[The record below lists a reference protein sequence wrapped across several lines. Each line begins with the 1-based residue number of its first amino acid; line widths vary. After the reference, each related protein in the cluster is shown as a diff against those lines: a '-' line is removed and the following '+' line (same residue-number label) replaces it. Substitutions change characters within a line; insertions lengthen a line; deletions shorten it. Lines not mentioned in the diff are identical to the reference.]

1 MDEENF
7 VNTQKVDLTN
17 CDREAIHIPGSIQ
30 PHGILLVLQEPDLKI
45 LQVSHN
51 ITNFFRIPAESLIN
65 QNLAILFP
73 PSQIEL
79 LKTCIAQEEAE
90 VFNPL
95 RLSVEVEST
104 LLVFD
109 GMLHRNDGVLIL
121 ELEPPLSS
129 IEKGELSFYHQVK
142 ASISKIKKAA
152 DFQEATEFIVKE
164 IRRITGYDRVMI
176 YRFEPDGTGVVIAE
190 DKQEGLEP
198 YLDLHYPASDVPKQA
213 RKLYYD
219 NWLRLIV
226 DMNYQPVEIIPA
238 INPLT
243 NAPLDLSYSL
253 LRSVSPI
260 HREYCQNMGVG
271 ASICI
276 SLVNEK
282 HLWGMIV
289 GHHYSPKYIDY
300 KTRHYCEFIGQL
312 MSVYLVKKQNEATE
326 SYHQQIQIFQQQ
338 IRQEFSNN
346 VQEIGQILERNS
358 HNLLDLVRA
367 TGAAICLGQ
376 ELILVGQTPSREAVQ
391 NLLTWLINTHREET
405 FFTNHLSKIYPSA
418 KEFKDSASGLLAISI
433 LVYQTSYHIL
443 WFRPEVIDTVH
454 WGGNPNKPVVV
465 ESNGSMRLLPRKS
478 FELWKETV
486 REKSLPWQQVE
497 IDAAQELKNTLM
509 LAVLEFSHSALEAA
523 AKQADVANRAKSQFL
538 AKMSHELRTPLN
550 AILGFTQIM
559 IRENTLP
566 SQQLKNLEIINR
578 SGEHLLALI
587 NDVLEM
593 SKIEAGKVTLNEHRF
608 DLHWVI
614 ESIKEMLQLKASAK
628 GLKLVF
634 QGVSDVSRYVI
645 ADEGKLRQ
653 VLINLLENAIK
664 FTQSGN
670 VTLRVRLGTRDWGLG
685 TGDKE
690 DKGEMEDK
698 GDKGEVSE
706 TDLQSKIPN
715 PKSQIQN
722 PKSKIPNPKSQIQNP
737 KSLIF
742 EIRDTGYGI
751 ATDELQTIF
760 DPFVQASTGRQSME
774 GTGLGL
780 PISRQFVRLMGGD
793 ISVTSIPG
801 EGSIFR
807 FDIRVTLPKKTDV
820 LESSKPKRVISLQPN
835 QPQYRILVVE
845 DVEENRLLLVR
856 LLESVGFE
864 VRSAVNGVEAVAVW
878 QQWKPHLIWMD
889 MLMPVMDGYEATKR
903 IKATLKGQAT
913 VIIALTAH
921 AFSEERST
929 VLEAGCDDFIP
940 KPLQEETLFEKMA
953 THLGVKYIYAEE
965 NQLNSPELLTQPLHL
980 AQDALKVMPLEW
992 VKRLHWA
999 AMAVDD
1005 AIVLTLIQEIPEEH
1019 SSLAQTLSRLVES
1032 FRLDIIASVTPA
1044 YVEEDCHRG

>member
-1 MDEENF
+1 MNIQNF
-7 VNTQKVDLTN
+7 VNTQEVDLTN
-17 CDREAIHIPGSIQ
+17 CDREAIHIPGAIQ

-45 LQVSHN
+45 LQVSSN
-51 ITNFFRIPAESLIN
+51 ITKFFKISNDSLIN

-73 PSQIEL
+73 INQIEI
-79 LKTCIAQEEAE
+79 LKICIAQEEAE

-95 RLSVEVEST
+95 RLSIEVENKT
-104 LLVFD
+104 LVFD
-109 GMLHRNDGVLIL
+109 GMLHRNNGVLIL
-121 ELEPPLSS
+121 ELEPPLSA

-142 ASISKIKKAA
+142 ASISQIKKAV

-226 DMNYQPVEIIPA
+226 DMNYQPVEIVPA

-243 NAPLDLSYSL
+243 NSPLDLSCSL
-253 LRSVSPI
+253 LRSVSPV
-260 HREYCQNMGVG
+260 HREYCQNMGVR

-312 MSVYLVKKQNEATE
+312 MSVYLVKKQNEE
-326 SYHQQIQIFQQQ
+326 IERYHQQIQFIQQQ
-338 IRQEFSNN
+338 LRQDFSEHLQDIEN
-346 VQEIGQILERNS
+346 ILEQNS
-358 HNLLDLVRA
+358 QHLLDLVRA
-367 TGAAICLGQ
+367 TGAAICLSQ
-376 ELILVGQTPSREAVQ
+376 DLLLIGNTPPKEAVQ
-391 NLLTWLINTHREET
+391 NLLNWLINTHREET
-405 FFTNHLSKIYPSA
+405 FHTNHLCKVYPLA
-418 KEFKDSASGLLAISI
+418 KEFKESASGILAISI
-433 LVYQTSYHIL
+433 LLYQTSYHII
-443 WFRPEVIDTVH
+443 WFRPEVIHTVN
-454 WGGNPNKPVVV
+454 WGGNPNKPVVL
-465 ESNGSMRLLPRKS
+465 ESNGSVSLSPRKS

-497 IDAAQELKNTLM
+497 IDAAQELKSTLM

-523 AKQADVANRAKSQFL
+523 AKQAEVANRAKSQFL

-608 DLHWVI
+608 DLHWLV

-628 GLKLVF
+628 RLKLVF
-634 QGVSDVSRYVI
+634 EGMSDVPRYVV

-653 VLINLLENAIK
+653 VLINLLENGIK
-664 FTQSGN
+664 FTQTGN
-670 VTLRVRLGTRDWGLG
+670 VTLHLKLGTRDWGLG
-685 TGDKE
+685 TGDLE
-690 DKGEMEDK
+690 SRGA
-698 GDKGEVSE
+698 EVMINP
-706 TDLQSKIPN
+706 QSPIAN
-715 PKSQIQN
+715 RQ
-722 PKSKIPNPKSQIQNP
+722 
-737 KSLIF
+737 SLIF

-751 ATDELQTIF
+751 ATEELQTIF
-760 DPFVQASTGRQSME
+760 DPFVQASTGRHSME

-807 FDIRVTLPKKTDV
+807 FDIRVSLPTKTDV
-820 LESSKPKRVISLQPN
+820 LELSKPQRVVGLQSN
-835 QPQYRILVVE
+835 QPKHRILVVE

-856 LLESVGFE
+856 LLESIGFE
-864 VRSAVNGVEAVAVW
+864 VRSAVTGEEAVVVW
-878 QQWKPHLIWMD
+878 QQWQPHLIFMD

-940 KPLQEETLFEKMA
+940 KPLREEILFEKIA
-953 THLGVKYIYAEE
+953 RYLGVKYIYTEQS
-965 NQLNSPELLTQPLHL
+965 QLNSSRSVTEPLHI
-980 AQDALKVMPLEW
+980 AQDALNVMPLEW
-992 VKRLHWA
+992 IRRLHWA

-1005 AIVLTLIQEIPEEH
+1005 AIVLNLIKEIPEEH
-1019 SSLAQTLSRLVES
+1019 SSLAQTLNRLVES
-1032 FRLDIIASVTPA
+1032 FRLDIIANITPA
-1044 YVEEDCHRG
+1044 YVEQES

>member
-1 MDEENF
+1 MDIKNF
-7 VNTQKVDLTN
+7 VNTQEVDLTN
-17 CDREAIHIPGSIQ
+17 CDREAIHIPGAIQ
-30 PHGILLVLQEPDLKI
+30 PHGILLVLQEPELKI
-45 LQVSHN
+45 LQVSNN
-51 ITNFFRIPAESLIN
+51 IANFFQIPAESLIN

-73 PSQIEL
+73 PAQIEI
-79 LKTCIAQEEAE
+79 LKICIAQEEAE

-95 RLSVEVEST
+95 RLSVEVENKI
-104 LLVFD
+104 LVFD
-109 GMLHRNDGVLIL
+109 GMLHRHDGVLIL
-121 ELEPPLSS
+121 ELEPTLSS

-142 ASISKIKKAA
+142 ASISQIKKAA

-198 YLDLHYPASDVPKQA
+198 YLDLHYPASDVPKQV

-226 DMNYQPVEIIPA
+226 DMSYQPVEIIPA
-238 INPLT
+238 LNPLT
-243 NAPLDLSYSL
+243 NAPLDLSFSL

-312 MSVYLVKKQNEATE
+312 MSVYLVKKQNEETE
-326 SYHQQIQIFQQQ
+326 RYHQQIQIFQQQ
-338 IRQEFSNN
+338 IKQNFSDNAQEM
-346 VQEIGQILERNS
+346 GQILEQNS
-358 HNLLDLVRA
+358 QKLLNLVRA

-376 ELILVGQTPSREAVQ
+376 ELILIGQTPPRETVH
-391 NLLTWLINTHREET
+391 NLLARLVNAYREEI
-405 FFTNHLSKIYPSA
+405 FFTNTLSKIYPLA

-433 LVYQTSYHIL
+433 LLYQTSYHIL
-443 WFRPEVIDTVH
+443 WFRPEVIHTVN
-454 WGGNPNKPVVV
+454 WGGNPNKPVVI
-465 ESNGSMRLLPRKS
+465 ESNGSVRLSPRKS

-523 AKQADVANRAKSQFL
+523 AKQAEVANHAKSQFL

-566 SQQLKNLEIINR
+566 SQPLKNLEIINR

-608 DLHWVI
+608 DLHWAV
-614 ESIKEMLQLKASAK
+614 ESIKEMLQLKASTK

-634 QGVSDVSRYVI
+634 EGVSNVPRYVV

-653 VLINLLENAIK
+653 VLINLLENALK

-670 VTLRVRLGTRDWGLG
+670 VTLRVRL
-685 TGDKE
+685 E
-690 DKGEMEDK
+690 
-698 GDKGEVSE
+698 
-706 TDLQSKIPN
+706 PN
-715 PKSQIQN
+715 PQ
-722 PKSKIPNPKSQIQNP
+722 
-737 KSLIF
+737 SLIF

-807 FDIRVTLPKKTDV
+807 FDIRVSLPNKTDV
-820 LESSKPKRVISLQPN
+820 LELSKPKRVISLQPN

-864 VRSAVNGVEAVAVW
+864 VRSAVNGIEAVAVW
-878 QQWKPHLIWMD
+878 QEWKPHLICMD

-940 KPLQEETLFEKMA
+940 KPLREEILFEKMA
-953 THLGVKYIYAEE
+953 TYLGVKYIYAEE
-965 NQLNSPELLTQPLHL
+965 NGLNSPQLLAQPLHL
-980 AQDALKVMPLEW
+980 AKDALKVMPLEW

-1005 AIVLTLIQEIPEEH
+1005 AIVLDLIKEIPEEH

-1032 FRLDIIASVTPA
+1032 FRLDIIANVTPA
-1044 YVEEDCHRG
+1044 YVEENHDRGQGPGIGS

>member
-1 MDEENF
+1 MNIKNF
-7 VNTQKVDLTN
+7 ANTQEVDITN

-45 LQVSHN
+45 LQVSYN
-51 ITNFFRIPAESLIN
+51 IANFFHIPAETLIN
-65 QNLAILFP
+65 QNLSVLFP
-73 PSQIEL
+73 AAQIEI
-79 LKTCIAQEEAE
+79 LKVCIAQEEAE

-95 RLSVEVEST
+95 RLSVQVENN

-109 GMLHRNDGVLIL
+109 GMLQRTDGVLIL

-129 IEKGELSFYHQVK
+129 IETGELSFYHQVK
-142 ASISKIKKAA
+142 ASISRIKKAT
-152 DFQEATEFIVKE
+152 DFQQATEFIVKE

-176 YRFEPDGTGVVIAE
+176 YRFEPDGSGVVIAE

-226 DMNYQPVEIIPA
+226 DMDYQPVEIIPA
-238 INPLT
+238 LNPLT
-243 NAPLDLSYSL
+243 NAPLDLSFSL

-260 HREYCQNMGVG
+260 HREYCRNMGVR

-276 SLVNEK
+276 SLVDEK

-300 KTRHYCEFIGQL
+300 KTRQYCEFIGQL
-312 MSVYLVKKQNEATE
+312 MSVYLVKQQNHIYELYHQKNQNFQQTIRQE
-326 SYHQQIQIFQQQ
+326 LSSNHQQI
-338 IRQEFSNN
+338 
-346 VQEIGQILERNS
+346 GQTLEKNS
-358 HNLLDLVRA
+358 QNLLDLVRA
-367 TGAAICLGQ
+367 SGAAISLGQ
-376 ELILVGQTPSREAVQ
+376 ELILIAQTPPKEVVQ
-391 NLLTWLINTHREET
+391 NLLIWLKKTYGEET
-405 FFTNHLSKIYPSA
+405 FITNNLSKIYPLA
-418 KEFKDSASGLLAISI
+418 KEFTDSASGLLAISI
-433 LVYQTSYHIL
+433 VLYQTSYHIL
-443 WFRPEVIDTVH
+443 WFRPEVIHTVQ

-465 ESNGSMRLLPRKS
+465 ESNGSVKLSPRKS

-497 IDAAQELKNTLM
+497 IDAARELKNTLM

-523 AKQADVANRAKSQFL
+523 AKQAEVANRAKSQFL

-559 IRENTLP
+559 LRENTLP
-566 SQQLKNLEIINR
+566 SHQLKNLEIINR

-608 DLHWVI
+608 DLHWVV

-634 QGVSDVSRYVI
+634 EGVSDVPRYVI

-664 FTQSGN
+664 FTQFGN
-670 VTLRVRLGTRDWGLG
+670 VKLCVKLG
-685 TGDKE
+685 TGE
-690 DKGEMEDK
+690 WEQETEDK
-698 GDKGEVSE
+698 GDMGDKGDEEDRREVLGMFPSIANH
-706 TDLQSKIPN
+706 Q
-715 PKSQIQN
+715 
-722 PKSKIPNPKSQIQNP
+722 
-737 KSLIF
+737 SLIF
-742 EIRDTGYGI
+742 EIRDTGDGM

-807 FDIRVTLPKKTDV
+807 FDIRVSFPKKTDD
-820 LESSKPKRVISLQPN
+820 LKLSKPKRVISLQPN

-845 DVEENRLLLVR
+845 DVEENRLLLER

-864 VRSAVNGVEAVAVW
+864 VRSAVNGAEAVAVW
-878 QQWKPHLIWMD
+878 QQWKPHLICMD
-889 MLMPVMDGYEATKR
+889 MLMPVMDGYDATKR

-921 AFSEERST
+921 AFSEERSA

-940 KPLQEETLFEKMA
+940 KPLREEILFEKMA
-953 THLGVKYIYAEE
+953 TYLGVKYVYAQE
-965 NQLNSPELLTQPLHL
+965 NQLDSPQLLAQPLHL
-980 AQDALKVMPLEW
+980 APDALQVMPIEW

-1005 AIVLTLIQEIPEEH
+1005 AIVLNLIKEIPAEH

-1032 FRLDIIASVTPA
+1032 FRLDIIANVTPA
-1044 YVEEDCHRG
+1044 YVGEDCNDG

>member
-1 MDEENF
+1 MDIINF
-7 VNTQKVDLTN
+7 VNTQEVDLTN

-30 PHGILLVLQEPDLKI
+30 PHGLLLVLQEPELKI

-51 ITNFFRIPAESLIN
+51 IANFFQIPAESLIN
-65 QNLAILFP
+65 QNLPILFP
-73 PSQIEL
+73 PAQIEI
-79 LKTCIAQEEAE
+79 LKNCISQAEAE

-95 RLSVEVEST
+95 RLLVEVENKV
-104 LLVFD
+104 LVFD
-109 GMLHRNDGVLIL
+109 GMLHRNDGGLIL
-121 ELEPPLSS
+121 ELEPPMSS
-129 IEKGELSFYHQVK
+129 IERGELSFYHQVK

-176 YRFEPDGTGVVIAE
+176 YRFELDGTGVVIAE

-198 YLDLHYPASDVPKQA
+198 YLDLHYPASDIPKQA

-226 DMNYQPVEIIPA
+226 DLNYQPVEIIPA
-238 INPLT
+238 LNPLT
-243 NAPLDLSYSL
+243 NAPLDLSGSL

-282 HLWGMIV
+282 YLWGMIV
-289 GHHYSPKYIDY
+289 CHHSSPKYIDS
-300 KTRHYCEFIGQL
+300 KTRYYCEFIGQL
-312 MSVYLVKKQNEATE
+312 MSVYLVKKQNEAIE
-326 SYHQQIQIFQQQ
+326 RYHQQIQILQQQ
-338 IRQEFSNN
+338 IKQEVSEHL
-346 VQEIGQILERNS
+346 QEIGQILQRNS
-358 HNLLDLVRA
+358 QRLLDLVRA
-367 TGAAICLGQ
+367 TGAAISLGQ
-376 ELILVGQTPSREAVQ
+376 ELILIGKTPPRESVQ
-391 NLLTWLINTHREET
+391 NLLNWLINTYREEVV
-405 FFTNHLSKIYPSA
+405 FTNNLSEIYPLA
-418 KEFKDSASGLLAISI
+418 KDFKDTASGLLAISI
-433 LVYQTSYHIL
+433 LLYQTSYHIL
-443 WFRPEVIDTVH
+443 WFRPEVIHTVN
-454 WGGNPNKPVVV
+454 WGGNPNKPVVI
-465 ESNGSMRLLPRKS
+465 ESHGNVRLSPRKS

-509 LAVLEFSHSALEAA
+509 LAVLDFSHSALEAA
-523 AKQADVANRAKSQFL
+523 AKQAEVANRAKSQFL

-566 SQQLKNLEIINR
+566 SQHLKNLEIINR

-634 QGVSDVSRYVI
+634 EGLSDVPRYVV

-664 FTQSGN
+664 FTQNGN
-670 VTLRVRLGTRDWGLG
+670 VTLHVRLGTRNWGQE
-685 TGDKE
+685 T
-690 DKGEMEDK
+690 

-706 TDLQSKIPN
+706 SDLQST
-715 PKSQIQN
+715 IQN
-722 PKSKIPNPKSQIQNP
+722 PKSTIQNP
-737 KSLIF
+737 QSLIF

-780 PISRQFVRLMGGD
+780 PISQQFVRLMGGD
-793 ISVTSIPG
+793 ILVTSIPG

-807 FDIRVTLPKKTDV
+807 FNIRVSLPQKTDL
-820 LESSKPKRVISLQPN
+820 LESSKPKRVITLQPN

-878 QQWKPHLIWMD
+878 QQWQPHLICMD

-921 AFSEERST
+921 AFSEERSM

-940 KPLQEETLFEKMA
+940 KPLREEILFEKIA
-953 THLGVKYIYAEE
+953 IYLGVKYIYAEE
-965 NQLNSPELLTQPLHL
+965 NQLNSHQLLSQPLHL

-1005 AIVLTLIQEIPEEH
+1005 VIVLNLIQEIPEEH

-1032 FRLDIIASVTPA
+1032 FRLDIIANVTPA
-1044 YVEEDCHRG
+1044 YVEENHDRD

>member
-1 MDEENF
+1 MDRKNLIDTHE
-7 VNTQKVDLTN
+7 VDLTN

-30 PHGILLVLQEPDLKI
+30 PHGILLVLQEPELKI
-45 LQVSHN
+45 LQVSRN
-51 ITNFFRIPAESLIN
+51 ITNFFQIPAESLIN
-65 QNLAILFP
+65 QNLAILFHAT
-73 PSQIEL
+73 QIEI
-79 LKTCIAQEEAE
+79 LKICIAQEEAE

-95 RLSVEVEST
+95 RLSVEVENKI
-104 LLVFD
+104 LVFD

-129 IEKGELSFYHQVK
+129 IERGELSFYHQVK
-142 ASISKIKKAA
+142 ASISQIKKAT

-164 IRRITGYDRVMI
+164 IRRITGYNRVMI

-226 DMNYQPVEIIPA
+226 DMNYQPVEIVPA

-243 NAPLDLSYSL
+243 NAPLDLSCSL

-260 HREYCQNMGVG
+260 HREYCQNMGVS

-312 MSVYLVKKQNEATE
+312 MSVYLVKKQNEE
-326 SYHQQIQIFQQQ
+326 IERYHQQIQIIQQQ
-338 IRQEFSNN
+338 IRQEFLENF
-346 VQEIGQILERNS
+346 QEIGNILEKNS
-358 HNLLDLVRA
+358 QHLLDLVRA

-376 ELILVGQTPSREAVQ
+376 DLLVIGNTPPREAVQ
-391 NLLTWLINTHREET
+391 NLLTWLINTHREDT
-405 FFTNHLSKIYPSA
+405 FYTNNLCKVYPLA
-418 KEFKDSASGLLAISI
+418 KEFKDSAYGLLAISI
-433 LVYQTSYHIL
+433 LLYQTSYHII
-443 WFRPEVIDTVH
+443 WFRPEVIHTVY

-465 ESNGSMRLLPRKS
+465 ESNGSVSLSPRKS

-497 IDAAQELKNTLM
+497 IDAAQELKSTLM

-523 AKQADVANRAKSQFL
+523 AKQAEVANRAKSQFL

-593 SKIEAGKVTLNEHRF
+593 SKIEAGKVTLNEHKF
-608 DLHWVI
+608 DLHWLV

-634 QGVSDVSRYVI
+634 EGVLNVPRYVV

-664 FTQSGN
+664 FTQSGH
-670 VTLRVRLGTRDWGLG
+670 VTLYVRLGTRDWGQG
-685 TGDKE
+685 TGDTGDKE
-690 DKGEMEDK
+690 DKEDQE
-698 GDKGEVSE
+698 EVLGICPHCPLSPE
-706 TDLQSKIPN
+706 GVSSSPIPN
-715 PKSQIQN
+715 RQSPIAN
-722 PKSKIPNPKSQIQNP
+722 PQSPM
-737 KSLIF
+737 LIF

-751 ATDELQTIF
+751 ATEELQSIF
-760 DPFVQASTGRQSME
+760 DPFVQTSTGRHSME

-793 ISVTSIPG
+793 IYVTSIPG

-807 FDIRVTLPKKTDV
+807 FDIRVSLPTKTDI
-820 LESSKPKRVISLQPN
+820 LESSKPKRVIGLQSN

-845 DVEENRLLLVR
+845 DVEENRILLVR
-856 LLESVGFE
+856 LLASVGFE

-878 QQWKPHLIWMD
+878 QQWKPHLIFMD

-921 AFSEERST
+921 AFSEERSA

-940 KPLQEETLFEKMA
+940 KPLREEILFGKIA
-953 THLGVKYIYAEE
+953 TYLGVKYIYAEE
-965 NQLNSPELLTQPLHL
+965 NQLYSPQSLAQSLHL
-980 AQDALKVMPLEW
+980 APDALNVMSLEW
-992 VKRLHWA
+992 VRKLHWA

-1005 AIVLTLIQEIPEEH
+1005 AIVLNLIKEIPEEH
-1019 SSLAQTLSRLVES
+1019 SSLAQTLNRLVES
-1032 FRLDIIASVTPA
+1032 FRLDIIANITPA
-1044 YVEEDCHRG
+1044 YVEEAGDRG

>member
-1 MDEENF
+1 MDIKNF
-7 VNTQKVDLTN
+7 VNTQEVDLTN
-17 CDREAIHIPGSIQ
+17 CDREAIHVPGSIQ
-30 PHGILLVLQEPDLKI
+30 SHGILLVLQEPELKI
-45 LQVSHN
+45 LQVSNN
-51 ITNFFRIPAESLIN
+51 IANFFQIPAESLIN
-65 QNLAILFP
+65 QNLSILF
-73 PSQIEL
+73 SSVQLET
-79 LKTCIAQEEAE
+79 LKICIAQEEAE

-95 RLSVEVEST
+95 RLLVEVENKV
-104 LLVFD
+104 LVFD
-109 GMLHRNDGVLIL
+109 GMLHRNDGGLIL
-121 ELEPPLSS
+121 ELEPPMSS
-129 IEKGELSFYHQVK
+129 IERGELSFYHQVK

-152 DFQEATEFIVKE
+152 NFQEATEFIVKE

-226 DMNYQPVEIIPA
+226 DMNYQPIEIIPA
-238 INPLT
+238 LNPLT
-243 NAPLDLSYSL
+243 NAPLDLSGSL

-260 HREYCQNMGVG
+260 HREYSQTMGVG

-289 GHHYSPKYIDY
+289 GHHFSPKYIDY
-300 KTRHYCEFIGQL
+300 KTRYYCEFIGQL

-326 SYHQQIQIFQQQ
+326 RYHQQIQILQQQ
-338 IRQEFSNN
+338 RKQEFSENL
-346 VQEIGQILERNS
+346 QEIGQTLQRNS
-358 HNLLDLVRA
+358 QRLLDLVRA

-376 ELILVGQTPSREAVQ
+376 ELILIGKTPPRESVQ
-391 NLLTWLINTHREET
+391 NLLNWLINTYRKEVV
-405 FFTNHLSKIYPSA
+405 FTNNLSQIYPLA
-418 KEFKDSASGLLAISI
+418 KEFKDTASGLLAISI
-433 LVYQTSYHIL
+433 LLYQTSYHIL
-443 WFRPEVIDTVH
+443 WFRPEVIHTVN
-454 WGGNPNKPVVV
+454 WGGNPNKPVVI
-465 ESNGSMRLLPRKS
+465 ESHGNVRLSPRKS

-497 IDAAQELKNTLM
+497 IDAVQELKNTLM

-523 AKQADVANRAKSQFL
+523 AKQAEVANRAKSQFL

-566 SQQLKNLEIINR
+566 SQHLKNLEIINR

-608 DLHWVI
+608 DLHWVV

-634 QGVSDVSRYVI
+634 EGVSDVPRYVV

-664 FTQSGN
+664 FTQNGN
-670 VTLRVRLGTRDWGLG
+670 VTLRVRL
-685 TGDKE
+685 E
-690 DKGEMEDK
+690 
-698 GDKGEVSE
+698 
-706 TDLQSKIPN
+706 PN
-715 PKSQIQN
+715 PQ
-722 PKSKIPNPKSQIQNP
+722 
-737 KSLIF
+737 SLIF

-780 PISRQFVRLMGGD
+780 PISQQFVRLMGGD
-793 ISVTSIPG
+793 ILVTSIPG

-807 FDIRVTLPKKTDV
+807 FDIRVSLPKKTDV

-856 LLESVGFE
+856 LLESVAFE
-864 VRSAVNGVEAVAVW
+864 VRSAVNGVEAVVVW
-878 QQWKPHLIWMD
+878 QQWKPHLIYMD

-940 KPLQEETLFEKMA
+940 KPLREEILFEKMA
-953 THLGVKYIYAEE
+953 TYLGVKYIYAEE
-965 NQLNSPELLTQPLHL
+965 NELNSHQLLAQPLHL

-992 VKRLHWA
+992 VKKLHWA

-1005 AIVLTLIQEIPEEH
+1005 VIVLNLIKEIPEEY

-1032 FRLDIIASVTPA
+1032 FRLDIIANVISA
-1044 YVEEDCHRG
+1044 YLEENHDRS